1 MKFLQ
6 HRIFIDTKNQYIP
19 QLSNDYKK
27 GYDQLTNGLSTQF
40 IIDYM
45 ILEEEKRFKFFAGID
60 YTLGFTKNKRTYDF
74 NNMNITD
81 KSIRY
86 DKLLGFHIGLIIP
99 INRKN
104 NTMNLNMNEPCPVN
118 VGLVSIPLPSV
129 IGTIRN

>member
-1 MKFLQ
+1 MQ

-45 ILEEEKRFKFFAGID
+45 ILEDKNRFKLFAGID
-60 YTLGFTKNKRTYDF
+60 YTLGFTKNRRTYDF

-81 KSIRY
+81 QSMRY

-104 NTMNLNMNEPCPVN
+104 TEEFHYF
-118 VGLVSIPLPSV
+118 
-129 IGTIRN
+129 